1 MNNSV
6 VSLTSVSHSYKTD
19 NGVIP
24 VLENVNLIIRP
35 GEKVS
40 LVGPSG
46 CGKSTLLSLI
56 AGLIKPFEGDICID
70 GDLMSKLKD
79 KDRAQIRAKKIGI
92 ALQSDNLIPFLTSLE
107 NIELVLS
114 YGRYGNKH
122 EIRKQ
127 AEHLLNKFGLSHRSQ
142 HLPRQ
147 LSGGEA
153 QRVALA
159 ASVANSPL
167 LLLADEFGAQLD
179 AGTAKQ
185 VISEILQ
192 EDFAVL
198 FVTHNLEQAQLT
210 PSRYEIKN
218 GRVELI

>member
-1 MNNSV
+1 MTNSV
-6 VSLTSVSHSYKTD
+6 VNLTNVSHSYNTG
-19 NGVIP
+19 NGIIP
-24 VLENVNLIIRP
+24 VLENVNLTIRP
-35 GEKVS
+35 GEKIS

-56 AGLIKPFEGDICID
+56 AGLIKPVEGSIMID
-70 GDLMSKLKD
+70 GELMSKLKD
-79 KDRAQIRAKKIGI
+79 KDRAYIRAQKIGI

-114 YGRYGNKH
+114 YGRFGSKRT
-122 EIRKQ
+122 IRKQ

-142 HLPRQ
+142 NLPRQ

-159 ASVANSPL
+159 VSVANNPS

-179 AGTAKQ
+179 TGTAKQ
-185 VISEILQ
+185 VIGEVLK

-198 FVTHNLEQAQLT
+198 FVTHNLEQAELT
-210 PSRYEIKN
+210 QTRYEIKE
-218 GRVELI
+218 GKVGLL